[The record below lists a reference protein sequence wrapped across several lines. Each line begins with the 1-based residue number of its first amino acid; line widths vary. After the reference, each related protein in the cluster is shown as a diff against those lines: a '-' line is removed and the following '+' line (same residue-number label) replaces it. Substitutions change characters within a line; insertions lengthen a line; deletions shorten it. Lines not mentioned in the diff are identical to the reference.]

1 MSGARQT
8 RVMHTLA
15 FSGKIEAMKIVSGKR
30 WLALPLGAGLAL
42 ALAACGGPSYGD
54 VEGQVLAMA
63 NASQPPQLMKDV
75 SIVIAGNGIDCGKR
89 ADLCVARTDANGK
102 YAFKSVPE
110 GTYAVAFNAP
120 ETDVKY
126 QEESRQF
133 TVSPNAAEVV
143 SVVLLAEGM
152 ARPEVP
158 AELANRPANQS
169 GAYSGGLT
177 SNPFFWYFMF
187 NQPWLGGYSRPPV
200 VMMAPDRSVTVD
212 RSQPTLST
220 TGRPY
225 SSYGPNAKPAPVKVD
240 SRGVTRPGQAPAG
253 ASSASGSSSSTAR
266 SQSPVPPRVGAGSG
280 STAARSPVR
289 SSPPRVRVGRR

>member
-1 MSGARQT
+1 MQRVALSGI
-8 RVMHTLA
+8 
-15 FSGKIEAMKIVSGKR
+15 IERMKIVSGER
-30 WLALPLGAGLAL
+30 WLAVPVAGLAL

-63 NASQPPQLMKDV
+63 SASQPPQLMKDV

-89 ADLCVARTDANGK
+89 SDLCVTRTDANGK
-102 YAFKSVPE
+102 YGFKEVPA

-120 ETDVKY
+120 ETGVKY

-143 SVVLLAEGM
+143 SVVLLAEGL

-200 VMMAPDRSVTVD
+200 VMMNPDRTVTVD
-212 RSQPTLST
+212 RTQPTLSN
-220 TGRPY
+220 TGRQY

-240 SRGVTRPGQAPAG
+240 SRGVTRPGQAPVG
-253 ASSASGSSSSTAR
+253 SGSSAASGASSSTAR
-266 SQSPVPPRVGAGSG
+266 SQSPVPPRVGSGSG